1 MWLLLTLLLSLSLFM
16 GSHEVEPGCDEWTHS
31 SSSSEFCCVRCKP
44 GNRLVNNCGPNV
56 QVLCTPCENGT
67 YTRINNAVSCKTC
80 TECISP
86 LRVKTFCTASSDTVC
101 ECAEGFQCGDETC
114 SFCVQQ
120 CGKGEEPTEQR
131 DCQPC
136 PEGTFNSQI
145 HHHCIKWSSSC
156 PSADQQIV
164 AEGTA
169 VSDIVCAEIKPTVP
183 NEIPSNPD
191 SKDPGMKLV
200 MAIICA
206 CLIIISAMP
215 LCIAMYFKKEKTEKT
230 PLRPEETPAA
240 RQSLVPELEQCNF
253 CFPQE
258 ERGSNS
264 SLLLDDKPFE
274 LVV

>member
-1 MWLLLTLLLSLSLFM
+1 MWLLLTLLLSLSM
-16 GSHEVEPGCDEWTHS
+16 GSHEVEPGCDKLIRPPS
-31 SSSSEFCCVRCKP
+31 STEYCCVRCKP
-44 GNRLVNNCGPNV
+44 GNRLVKTCDSNKE
-56 QVLCTPCENGT
+56 VLCTPCENGT
-67 YTRINNAVSCKTC
+67 YTRTNTEYCKRC

-86 LRVKTFCTASSDTVC
+86 LKVKTFCTASSDTVC

-120 CGKGEEPTEQR
+120 CGKGEEPTDQR

-136 PEGTFNSQI
+136 PAGTFNSQI

-206 CLIIISAMP
+206 CLIVSSAMP
-215 LCIAMYFKKEKTEKT
+215 LCMAMYFKKEKTEKT
-230 PLRPEETPAA
+230 PLGPVETPAA
-240 RQSLVPELEQCNF
+240 RLSLVPELEQCTF

-258 ERGSNS
+258 EHGSNS